1 MVENNKIEKFSMAE
15 LTRLRQGL
23 LQEGI
28 DSRQSA
34 ELVATFLS
42 SHGYGVNNDLIPD
55 ALLRLEG
62 GNCSVDC
69 IQLELERVAF
79 VM

>member
-1 MVENNKIEKFSMAE
+1 MAENTRIEKFPLAE
-15 LTRLRQGL
+15 LTQLRQGL
-23 LQEGI
+23 LQAGI

-34 ELVATFLS
+34 ELVATYLA
-42 SHGYGVNNDLIPD
+42 SHGYGVNNDLIPA

-62 GNCSVDC
+62 SNCPVDC
-69 IQLELERVAF
+69 IQSELERIAF